1 MIREKVSPLTLI
13 IATILY
19 TDGLCYAATFNT
31 DFLAGESA
39 KADLSRFSSTSELPA
54 GRYGIDIYLNN
65 DWKGRFDI
73 NILNDGKDIYLFTE
87 DLPRLGIKSD
97 INQLPAENLSKGEIL
112 LTNVIHEGTANL
124 DVSKLSLHLVVPQAY
139 IKNELKG
146 YIDPAFWDRGIPGAM
161 LSYHANYYHTQN
173 RNQQNSNY
181 ENEDNAYVSLNSGL
195 NLFGWQ
201 LRDQSSYYYTRSSG
215 NKWSNNTRY
224 LQRGISSIN
233 AELRIGDS
241 YTSSDLFDSFRF
253 RGINLKT
260 DMRMYPDAW
269 QGFSPIVRGVAQT
282 NALVKISQNNVVIYQ
297 GNVPPGPFAIDT
309 ILPTGSGGDLFVE
322 VTEATG
328 RTNSFTVPFSS
339 VPNMMKEGLG
349 KYDISAGK
357 TQIANSR
364 YKPNFFQAS
373 YQYGFNNVLT
383 GYTGTIISQDY
394 YSLLLGSGFNLP
406 IGAISLDISRSS
418 AKFDNSPA
426 MKGQSYKMSYSRY
439 IPQTGTNFSLA
450 AYRYSTKKYLNLLDA
465 INLHDWMSNGYNQ
478 QYYSHQKN
486 TFNINLNQSLGNG
499 AGSLFL
505 SGTFRDYWGT
515 KNKNREY
522 QMGYSNSLGK
532 INYTL
537 TASRVRYNINET
549 ENKEEQRYYL
559 TLSVPFELFDSPAYL
574 TSHVSIN
581 DKHYN
586 NSDLG
591 LSGSAGQNNRLNYH
605 FNVSDQKSGSTTTS
619 ANLTYK
625 TPVSTL
631 NSSYSQSKSYRQMGL
646 GATGSLVAYRG
657 GILAA
662 NQVGETFAIIDAP
675 GTVNASL
682 NGDKSMVTNNSGK
695 LLIPYLSPYRK
706 NAIMLDTSEM
716 PEGAAELIG
725 NIRDIAPYSGAI
737 AHLRFKTDQ
746 RKIFIFYATQAKG
759 KPLPFGTEIVDSGG
773 HSLGYVGQGSMVFLR
788 VEKLPQQI
796 YVRIGQSGEKS
807 CIINDPQ
814 PEMDSTANV
823 CR

>member
-1 MIREKVSPLTLI
+1 MIRQKVSRLALI
-13 IATILY
+13 IGALLY
-19 TDGLCYAATFNT
+19 TGCLCYAATFNT

-39 KADLSRFSSTSELPA
+39 KADLSRFYSTSELPS
-54 GRYGIDIYLNN
+54 GRYDIDIYLNN

-73 NILNDGKDIYLFTE
+73 NIQNDGKDIYLFNE
-87 DLPRLGIKSD
+87 DLSRLGIKID
-97 INQLPAENLSKGEIL
+97 KNQLSESNLSKDEIL
-112 LTNVIHEGTANL
+112 LTKIIYEGTANL
-124 DVSKLSLHLVVPQAY
+124 DVPKLSLHLVVPQAY
-139 IKNELKG
+139 VKNELKG

-161 LSYHANYYHTQN
+161 LSYNANYYHTQN
-173 RNQQNSNY
+173 RNKQNRDR
-181 ENEDNAYVSLNSGL
+181 ENEDNVYVSLNSGL
-195 NLFGWQ
+195 NLFSWQ
-201 LRDQSSYYYTRSSG
+201 LRDQSSYHYTRSNG
-215 NKWSNNTRY
+215 DKWSNNTRY

-233 AELRIGDS
+233 SELRIGDS

-282 NALVKISQNNVVIYQ
+282 NALVKITQNNVVIYQ

-309 ILPTGSGGDLFVE
+309 ILPTGSGGDLLVE
-322 VTEATG
+322 VTEADG
-328 RTNSFTVPFSS
+328 RANSFTVPFSS

-357 TQIANSR
+357 THIANSR

-383 GYTGTIISQDY
+383 GYTGTIISKDY

-406 IGAISLDISRSS
+406 IGAVSIDVSQSS
-418 AKFDNSPA
+418 AKFDNSPT
-426 MKGQSYKMSYSRY
+426 MKGQSYKLAYSRY
-439 IPQTGTNFSLA
+439 IPQTKTNFSLA
-450 AYRYSTKKYLNLLDA
+450 AYRYSTKNYLTLIDA
-465 INLHDWMSNGYNQ
+465 IDLHDWISNGYNQ

-486 TFNINLNQSLGNG
+486 TFNINLNQNLGSG

-515 KNKNREY
+515 QNKSREY

-532 INYTL
+532 VNYSL

-549 ENKEEQRYYL
+549 ESKEEQRYYL
-559 TLSVPFELFDSPAYL
+559 MLSIPFELFGYPAYL
-574 TSHVSIN
+574 TNNISVNESHY
-581 DKHYN
+581 D
-586 NSDLG
+586 NSNVG
-591 LSGSAGQNNRLNYH
+591 LSGSAGPSNRLNYH
-605 FNVSDQKSGSTTTS
+605 FNISDQKSGSTTTS

-625 TPVSTL
+625 TSVSTL
-631 NSSYSQSKSYRQMGL
+631 SSSYSQSTEYRQMGL
-646 GATGSLVAYRG
+646 GAIGSLVAYQG
-657 GILAA
+657 GILSA

-675 GTVNASL
+675 GTANASV

-706 NAIMLDTSEM
+706 NAIMLDTSEVS
-716 PEGAAELIG
+716 EDAAELIG
-725 NIRDIAPYSGAI
+725 NIRDVAPYSGAI
-737 AHLRFKTDQ
+737 THIGFKTDQ
-746 RKIFIFYATQAKG
+746 RKTFVFYAAQADG
-759 KPLPFGTEIVDSGG
+759 KPLPFGTEIVDSEGN
-773 HSLGYVGQGSMVFLR
+773 SLGYVGQGSMVFLR
-788 VEKLPQQI
+788 AEKLPQQI
-796 YVRIGQSGEKS
+796 YIRIGQLGEKS
-807 CIINDPQ
+807 CTINDPQ
-814 PEMDSTANV
+814 PEMGSTANI

>member
-1 MIREKVSPLTLI
+1 MIKEKVSPLILI
-13 IATILY
+13 IGIMLY
-19 TDGLCYAATFNT
+19 TDCLCYAATFNT
-31 DFLAGESA
+31 DFLVGESA
-39 KADLSRFSSTSELPA
+39 KADLSRFYSTSELPA
-54 GRYGIDIYLNN
+54 GHYDIDIYLNN

-73 NILNDGKDIYLFTE
+73 NIQNDGRDIYLLNE
-87 DLPRLGIKSD
+87 DLPRLGIKID
-97 INQLPAENLSKGEIL
+97 KNQLSKSNLSKGEIL
-112 LTNVIHEGTANL
+112 LTKIIHEGTANL
-124 DVSKLSLHLVVPQAY
+124 DVPKLSLHLVVPQAY

-146 YIDPAFWDRGIPGAM
+146 YIDPALWDRGIPGAM
-161 LSYHANYYHTQN
+161 LSYNANYYRTQN
-173 RNQQNSNY
+173 RNKQNRDR

-201 LRDQSSYYYTRSSG
+201 LRDQSSYHYTRSNG

-233 AELRIGDS
+233 SEIRIGDS

-282 NALVKISQNNVVIYQ
+282 NALVKIIQNNVVIYQ

-309 ILPTGSGGDLFVE
+309 ILPTGSGGDLLVE
-322 VTEATG
+322 VTEADG
-328 RTNSFTVPFSS
+328 RTNSFIVPFSS

-357 TQIANSR
+357 THIANSR

-383 GYTGTIISQDY
+383 GYTGTTISKDY
-394 YSLLLGSGFNLP
+394 YSLLLGSGFNLA
-406 IGAISLDISRSS
+406 IGAISIDVSQSS
-418 AKFDNSPA
+418 AKFDNSPT
-426 MKGQSYKMSYSRY
+426 MKGQSYKLAYSRY
-439 IPQTGTNFSLA
+439 VSQTKTNFSLA
-450 AYRYSTKKYLNLLDA
+450 AYRYSTKNYLTLIDA
-465 INLHDWMSNGYNQ
+465 IDLHDWISNGYNQ

-486 TFNINLNQSLGNG
+486 TFNINLNQNLGSR

-515 KNKNREY
+515 QNKSREY

-532 INYTL
+532 INYSL
-537 TASRVRYNINET
+537 TASRVRYSINET
-549 ENKEEQRYYL
+549 ESKEEQRYYL
-559 TLSVPFELFDSPAYL
+559 MLSIPFELFDYPAYL
-574 TSHVSIN
+574 TSNVSIN
-581 DKHYN
+581 ESHYN

-591 LSGSAGQNNRLNYH
+591 LSGSAGPNNRLNYH
-605 FNVSDQKSGSTTTS
+605 FNISDQKSGSTTTS

-625 TPVSTL
+625 TSVSTL
-631 NSSYSQSKSYRQMGL
+631 SSSYSQSKEYRQIGL
-646 GATGSLVAYRG
+646 GATGSLVAYQG

-662 NQVGETFAIIDAP
+662 NQIGETFAIIDAP
-675 GTVNASL
+675 GTANASV

-706 NAIMLDTSEM
+706 NAIMLDTSEV
-716 PEGAAELIG
+716 PEDAAELIG
-725 NIRDIAPYSGAI
+725 NIRDVAPYSGAI
-737 AHLRFKTDQ
+737 THLGFKTDQ
-746 RKIFIFYATQAKG
+746 RKTFIFYAAQADG
-759 KPLPFGTEIVDSGG
+759 KPLPFGTEIVDSEGN
-773 HSLGYVGQGSMVFLR
+773 SLGYVGQGSMVFLR
-788 VEKLPQQI
+788 VEKLPSQV
-796 YVRIGQSGEKS
+796 YVRIGQLGEKN
-807 CIINDPQ
+807 CIINNPQ
-814 PEMDSTANV
+814 PEMGSTANI

>member
-1 MIREKVSPLTLI
+1 MIRQKISPLALI
-13 IATILY
+13 IGTLLY
-19 TDGLCYAATFNT
+19 TDCLCYAKTFNT
-31 DFLAGESA
+31 DFLVGESA
-39 KADLSRFSSTSELPA
+39 KADLSRFYTTSELPA

-73 NILNDGKDIYLFTE
+73 NIQNDGKDIYLLNE
-87 DLPRLGIKSD
+87 DLPRLGIKID
-97 INQLPAENLSKGEIL
+97 KNQLPESNLSKDEIL
-112 LTNVIHEGTANL
+112 LTKIIHEGTANL
-124 DVSKLSLHLVVPQAY
+124 DVPKLSLHLVVPQAY

-161 LSYHANYYHTQN
+161 LSYNANYYHTQN
-173 RNQQNSNY
+173 RNKQNRDR

-201 LRDQSSYYYTRSSG
+201 LRDQSSYHYTRSNG
-215 NKWSNNTRY
+215 DKWSNNTRY

-233 AELRIGDS
+233 SEFRIGDS

-269 QGFSPIVRGVAQT
+269 QGFSPIVRGVART
-282 NALVKISQNNVVIYQ
+282 NALVKIIQNNIVIYQ
-297 GNVPPGPFAIDT
+297 GNVPPGPFAIDA
-309 ILPTGSGGDLFVE
+309 ILPTGSGGDLLVE
-322 VTEATG
+322 VTEADG

-357 TQIANSR
+357 THIANSR

-383 GYTGTIISQDY
+383 GYTGTIISKDY

-406 IGAISLDISRSS
+406 IGAVSIDVSQSS
-418 AKFDNSPA
+418 AKFNSPT
-426 MKGQSYKMSYSRY
+426 MKGQSYKLAYSRY
-439 IPQTGTNFSLA
+439 IPQTKTNFSLA
-450 AYRYSTKKYLNLLDA
+450 AYRYSTKNYLTLIDA
-465 INLHDWMSNGYNQ
+465 IDLHDWISNGYNQ

-486 TFNINLNQSLGNG
+486 TFNINLNQNLGSR

-515 KNKNREY
+515 QNKSREY

-532 INYTL
+532 INYSL

-549 ENKEEQRYYL
+549 ESKEEQRYYL
-559 TLSVPFELFDSPAYL
+559 MLSVPFELFGYPAYL
-574 TSHVSIN
+574 TNNVSIN
-581 DKHYN
+581 ESHYD
-586 NSDLG
+586 NSNLG
-591 LSGSAGQNNRLNYH
+591 LSGSAGPNNRLNYH
-605 FNVSDQKSGSTTTS
+605 FNISDQKNGSTTTS

-625 TPVSTL
+625 TSVSTL
-631 NSSYSQSKSYRQMGL
+631 SSSYSQSKEYRQMGL
-646 GATGSLVAYRG
+646 GATGSLVAYRS

-675 GTVNASL
+675 GTANASV

-706 NAIMLDTSEM
+706 NAIMLDTSEV
-716 PEGAAELIG
+716 PEDAAELIG
-725 NIRDIAPYSGAI
+725 NIRDVAPYSGAI
-737 AHLRFKTDQ
+737 THIGFKTDQ
-746 RKIFIFYATQAKG
+746 RKTFIFYAAQADG
-759 KPLPFGTEIVDSGG
+759 KPLPFGTEIVDSEGN
-773 HSLGYVGQGSMVFLR
+773 SLGYVGQGSMVFLR

-796 YVRIGQSGEKS
+796 YVHIGQLGEKS
-807 CIINDPQ
+807 CIINNPQ
-814 PEMDSTANV
+814 PEMGSTANI